1 MRALTVIFSFQSA
14 NPKRG
19 FKSSRMLLY
28 FQFSDRI
35 CEIASTTWLY
45 SGHSSPEEHRGN
57 DVEKECHNKGDAS
70 DHECALNKAIKAFAG
85 DLENYSIDDS
95 SDDCANQA
103 LP

>member
-28 FQFSDRI
+28 FQFLEWI

-45 SGHSSPEEHRGN
+45 SGHSSPEEHREN
-57 DVEKECHNKGDAS
+57 DVEKECNNKGDDS
-70 DHECALNKAIKAFAG
+70 DHECCAG
-85 DLENYSIDDS
+85 YLGYLFQKSAPILTPCSLS
-95 SDDCANQA
+95 STIR
-103 LP
+103 